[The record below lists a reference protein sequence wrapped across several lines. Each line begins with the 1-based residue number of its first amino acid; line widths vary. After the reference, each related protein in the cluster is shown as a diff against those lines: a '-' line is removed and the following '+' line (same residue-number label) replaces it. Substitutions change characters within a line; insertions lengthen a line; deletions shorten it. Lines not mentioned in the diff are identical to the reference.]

1 MWLVKNGINK
11 KEKER
16 LIDSGEIFLLGFG
29 KINAD
34 NDIIDAG

>member
-16 LIDSGEIFLLGFG
+16 LVDSDDIFLPGFG
-29 KINAD
+29 MINTA
-34 NDIIDAG
+34 NDMIDAG